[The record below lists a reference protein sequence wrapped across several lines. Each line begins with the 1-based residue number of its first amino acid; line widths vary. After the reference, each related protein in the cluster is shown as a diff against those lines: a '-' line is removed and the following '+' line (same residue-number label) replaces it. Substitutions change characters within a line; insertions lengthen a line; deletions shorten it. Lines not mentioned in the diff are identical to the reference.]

1 MPTSFRDIIDSNDV
15 IMLIKSNLLVWEG
28 VSLSLVCK
36 DLYAIQMDITRG
48 DFEQVKNKYYANLQL
63 LDLYKEWE
71 DLLRMRG
78 KGISVI
84 FAPNKVTHFFRMYNK
99 NRVMNQL

>member
-1 MPTSFRDIIDSNDV
+1 MPTSFRDIIDSND
-15 IMLIKSNLLVWEG
+15 IMMLVQSNLLVWEG

-36 DLYAIQMDITRG
+36 DLYAMQMDITRG

-71 DLLRMRG
+71 TLLRMKANGLRP
-78 KGISVI
+78 V
-84 FAPNKVTHFFRMYNK
+84 FAPNEVTYFFRKYNK
-99 NRVMNQL
+99 NRCV